1 MLSSYL
7 HILNWTN
14 TAIHFDK
21 NLLGQLHLLPGNFLF
36 RAASIADPKAASVP
50 VIKS

>member
-7 HILNWTN
+7 HILNY
-14 TAIHFDK
+14 TAIQFGK